1 MSLPLTL
8 PNGIVAVYGA
18 GTPASSPQTATP
30 DGLVL
35 SPNFLKGTVYNIW
48 DGGASYVYGGDVV
61 FWKEGQDYCRVVTS
75 DNLTYTLVKFNNIVT
90 EPTPVL
96 PP

>member
-30 DGLVL
+30 QGLVL
-35 SPNFLKGTVYNIW
+35 TPTYLKGTIYNIW
-48 DGGASYVYGGDVV
+48 DGGATFVYGGDIVY
-61 FWKEGQDYCRVVTS
+61 WKEGEQECRVVTA
-75 DNLTYTLVKFNNIVT
+75 DNTTYTLLKYNNLTKEATVI
-90 EPTPVL
+90 
-96 PP
+96 PPP